1 MQLLPKKSAMHAG
14 RFDTTH
20 ANADKV
26 QYYDRKI
33 LMKARGVR
41 KFHAPSTGP
50 SDGGPAPPPPGSSP
64 VCGGQGQA
72 KGGGREEGGGREGAA
87 KCPWQHYAHQYMR
100 DVGQGCRG
108 NAATRVGA
116 DPQGSRR
123 GGRRGGGVC
132 VVQVGRGAARPTSMQ
147 SKIIE
152 GFRVQCECVRVRA
165 LELPARAAAGT
176 QQRQGPLMSRAAAAG
191 PAWVP
196 GQRVRGRRTQSQ
208 SVR

>member
-1 MQLLPKKSAMHAG
+1 MSVAALRTPVHAG
-14 RFDTTH
+14 CWARVQGQCCDT
-20 ANADKV
+20 
-26 QYYDRKI
+26 R
-33 LMKARGVR
+33 RR
-41 KFHAPSTGP
+41 RSTGL
-50 SDGGPAPPPPGSSP
+50 A
-64 VCGGQGQA
+64 QGR
-72 KGGGREEGGGREGAA
+72 K
-87 KCPWQHYAHQYMR
+87 K
-100 DVGQGCRG
+100 
-108 NAATRVGA
+108 
-116 DPQGSRR
+116 
-123 GGRRGGGVC
+123 GGGVC